1 MSNDSSHWLPPS
13 QPDTEDPKGIG
24 TGGERPAPDSPGAS
38 GTPARPAYG
47 AYGTPPAGQ
56 APSAEGMVGD
66 PHWGAQGF
74 FVAPKPGVIP
84 LRPLGIGDI
93 ISGAFESMRAN
104 PRAMFIPAL
113 LTMAVVGAIN
123 AVGSYSLGNSLL
135 TIIPDPGTR
144 EALTPEEAVAQLPA
158 LLLGLASQLGSLVLT
173 FLATTVLSGLL
184 IMTVSRSVLGRVVSA
199 SEVWGRVRGRM
210 WALIGQAALIS
221 LISFATV
228 AVLGGLALLAVY
240 GIIRD
245 ASSSLPP
252 VLALLVILTAFAVA
266 ILAIALSGVF
276 LVRFTCAPSALILED
291 IGIIESLK
299 RSWRLSRGS
308 FWRVLGTFL
317 LAMLIT
323 QIASS
328 LATLPISLLASAN
341 VLVGSS
347 TLPLMAALQV
357 FLANLVQAIILP
369 FSAAV
374 SALIYIDLRMRGE
387 GLDVELR
394 RAAQA

>member
-1 MSNDSSHWLPPS
+1 M
-13 QPDTEDPKGIG
+13 
-24 TGGERPAPDSPGAS
+24 PGA
-38 GTPARPAYG
+38 GARPAYG
-47 AYGTPPAGQ
+47 AYGTPPAGRG
-56 APSAEGMVGD
+56 APADGMGGGNPYGD
-66 PHWGAQGF
+66 PQSF
-74 FVAPKPGVIP
+74 FPAPKPGIIP

-123 AVGSYSLGNSLL
+123 AAGSYLLGSSLVS
-135 TIIPDPGTR
+135 IIPDPGTSQS
-144 EALTPEEAVAQLPA
+144 LTPEEAEAQLA
-158 LLLGLASQLGSLVLT
+158 SLLLGLAAELGSLILT

-199 SEVWGRVRGRM
+199 SEVWTRVKGRM
-210 WALIGQAALIS
+210 WALIGQSLLIS
-221 LISFATV
+221 LVSFATV
-228 AVLGGLALLAVY
+228 AFLGGLVLLAMY
-240 GIIRD
+240 GIVRD
-245 ASSSLPP
+245 SSSSLPP
-252 VLALLVILTAFAVA
+252 GLALLVILTAFAVA
-266 ILAIALSGVF
+266 LLAIALSWVF
-276 LVRFTCAPSALILED
+276 MVRFTCAPSALILED

-308 FWRVLGTFL
+308 FWRVFGALL
-317 LAMLIT
+317 LAVLIT
-323 QIASS
+323 VTASS
-328 LATLPISLLASAN
+328 VLALPISLLISSNA
-341 VLVGSS
+341 LVGGSA
-347 TLPLMAALQV
+347 LPLMAALQS
-357 FLANLVQAIILP
+357 FLTDLVQAVILP

>member
-1 MSNDSSHWLPPS
+1 MSDDSSDWLPPS
-13 QPDTEDPKGIG
+13 QPDA
-24 TGGERPAPDSPGAS
+24 GGAGAPGAD
-38 GTPARPAYG
+38 GEPAAVPGAGARPAYG
-47 AYGTPPAGQ
+47 AYGTPPAGRG
-56 APSAEGMVGD
+56 APADGMGGGNPYGD
-66 PHWGAQGF
+66 PQSF
-74 FVAPKPGVIP
+74 FPAPKPGIIP

-123 AVGSYSLGNSLL
+123 AAGSYLLGSSLVS
-135 TIIPDPGTR
+135 IIPDPGTSQS
-144 EALTPEEAVAQLPA
+144 LTPEEAEAQLA
-158 LLLGLASQLGSLVLT
+158 SLLLGLAAELGSLILT

-199 SEVWGRVRGRM
+199 SEVWTRVKGRM
-210 WALIGQAALIS
+210 WALIGQSLLIS
-221 LISFATV
+221 LVSFATV
-228 AVLGGLALLAVY
+228 AILGGLVLLAMY
-240 GIIRD
+240 GIVRD
-245 ASSSLPP
+245 SSSSLPP
-252 VLALLVILTAFAVA
+252 GLALLVILTAFAVA
-266 ILAIALSGVF
+266 LLAIALSWVF
-276 LVRFTCAPSALILED
+276 MVRFTCAPSALILED

-308 FWRVLGTFL
+308 FWRVFGALL
-317 LAMLIT
+317 LAVLIT
-323 QIASS
+323 VTASS
-328 LATLPISLLASAN
+328 VLALPISLLISSNA
-341 VLVGSS
+341 LVGGSA
-347 TLPLMAALQV
+347 LPLMAALQS
-357 FLANLVQAIILP
+357 FLTDLVQAVILP

>member
-1 MSNDSSHWLPPS
+1 MSDDSSDWLPPS
-13 QPDTEDPKGIG
+13 QPDA
-24 TGGERPAPDSPGAS
+24 GGAGAPGAD
-38 GTPARPAYG
+38 GGPAAVPGAGARPAYG
-47 AYGTPPAGQ
+47 AYGTPPAGRG
-56 APSAEGMVGD
+56 APADGMGGGNPYGD
-66 PHWGAQGF
+66 PQSF
-74 FVAPKPGVIP
+74 FPAPKPGIIP

-123 AVGSYSLGNSLL
+123 AAGSYLLGSSLVS
-135 TIIPDPGTR
+135 IIPDPGTSQS
-144 EALTPEEAVAQLPA
+144 LTPEEAEAQLA
-158 LLLGLASQLGSLVLT
+158 SLLLGLAAELGSLILT

-199 SEVWGRVRGRM
+199 SEVWTRVKGRM
-210 WALIGQAALIS
+210 WALIGQSLLIS
-221 LISFATV
+221 LVSFATV
-228 AVLGGLALLAVY
+228 AFLGGLVLLAMY
-240 GIIRD
+240 GIVRD
-245 ASSSLPP
+245 SSSSLPP
-252 VLALLVILTAFAVA
+252 GLALLVILTAFAVA
-266 ILAIALSGVF
+266 LLAIALSWVF
-276 LVRFTCAPSALILED
+276 MVRFTCAPSALILED

-308 FWRVLGTFL
+308 FWRVFGALL
-317 LAMLIT
+317 LAVLIT
-323 QIASS
+323 VTASS
-328 LATLPISLLASAN
+328 VLALPISLLISSNA
-341 VLVGSS
+341 LVGGSA
-347 TLPLMAALQV
+347 LPLMAALQS
-357 FLANLVQAIILP
+357 FLTDLVQAVILP

>member
-1 MSNDSSHWLPPS
+1 MSDDSSDWLPPS
-13 QPDTEDPKGIG
+13 QPDAEDPGGI
-24 TGGERPAPDSPGAS
+24 GGERPAPGAS
-38 GTPARPAYG
+38 GAPARPAYG

-56 APSAEGMVGD
+56 APSAEGMAGD

-74 FVAPKPGVIP
+74 LVAPKPGIIP

-104 PRAMFIPAL
+104 PRAMFLPAL

-123 AVGSYSLGNSLL
+123 AVATYSFGDLRLP
-135 TIIPDPGTR
+135 IIPDPGTG
-144 EALTPEEAVAQLPA
+144 EALTPEEAWARLPS
-158 LLLGLASQLGSLVLT
+158 LLLGQLGSLILT

-199 SEVWGRVRGRM
+199 SEVWSRVKGRM
-210 WALIGQAALIS
+210 WALIGQSVLIGLIS
-221 LISFATV
+221 VGAV
-228 AVLGGLALLAVY
+228 VVLGGAALLVVY
-240 GIIRD
+240 GIIKD
-245 ASSSLPP
+245 VGPSLPP
-252 VLALLVILTAFAVA
+252 ALSLLIILTAFAVA
-266 ILAIALSGVF
+266 ILAIALSWVF

-308 FWRVLGTFL
+308 SWRVLGALL
-317 LAMLIT
+317 LAALIAGT
-323 QIASS
+323 ASS
-328 LATLPISLLASAN
+328 LLGLPISLLTSTN
-341 VLVGSS
+341 VLVGASA
-347 TLPLMAALQV
+347 LPLMAALQA
-357 FLANLVQAIILP
+357 FLTDLVQAIVLP